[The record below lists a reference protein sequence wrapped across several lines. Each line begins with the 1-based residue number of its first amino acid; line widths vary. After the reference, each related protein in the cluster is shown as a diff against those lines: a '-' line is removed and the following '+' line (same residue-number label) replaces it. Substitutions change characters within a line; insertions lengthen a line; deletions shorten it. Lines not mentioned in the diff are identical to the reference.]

1 MKSRAYA
8 LIITVIISIT
18 FLSSCKKDSAAPG
31 GDGDNGTKPDLNV
44 AETIKP
50 IQTAISTTINANCKG
65 FYSAVP
71 GHYDSNSRKYPLMVF
86 IHGVGELG
94 NGTTDLPKV
103 LSNAMPNLIKNGK
116 FPANFAVGEK
126 NYSFIVI
133 SPQFVAWPSAD
144 DVNAVVNY
152 AIANYRVDTARI
164 YVTGLSMGGGATWD
178 YAVKYSA
185 RIAAL
190 VPMCG
195 ASSPGTSK
203 AQSIAN
209 TNLPVWAFHNEDDPT
224 VTVNNTKGWITDI
237 NSFNPNP
244 LARMTLWPTGGH
256 NAWSKASDPT
266 YKENN
271 MNIYEWML
279 QYHR

>member
-1 MKSRAYA
+1 MKLRAYA
-8 LIITVIISIT
+8 LIVTVIASIT
-18 FLSSCKKDSAAPG
+18 FLSSCKKDNHSPG

-44 AETIKP
+44 AETINP

-86 IHGVGELG
+86 IHGIGELG

-103 LSNAMPNLIKNGK
+103 LNNAMPNLIKNGK
-116 FPANFAVGEK
+116 FPANFVVDGQ

-152 AIANYRVDTARI
+152 ALSNYRVDSSRI
-164 YVTGLSMGGGATWD
+164 YVTGLSMGGGVTWD
-178 YAVKYSA
+178 YAVKYAS
-185 RIAAL
+185 RVAAL

-195 ASSPGTSK
+195 ASSPSTSK

-256 NAWSKASDPT
+256 NAWSKASDPN

>member
-1 MKSRAYA
+1 MKLKAYA
-8 LIITVIISIT
+8 LTITVIVYIGV
-18 FLSSCKKDSAAPG
+18 FSSCKKDNLAA
-31 GDGDNGTKPDLNV
+31 GDNSNTKPDLNTP
-44 AETIKP
+44 ETILP
-50 IQTAISTTINANCKG
+50 IQIPVSTTINSNCLG
-65 FYSAVP
+65 FYRAVP

-86 IHGVGELG
+86 IHGIGELG

-103 LSNAMPNLIKNGK
+103 LNNAMPNLIKNGK
-116 FPANFAVGEK
+116 FPANFNIEGT

-152 AIANYRVDTARI
+152 SIAHYRVDTTRI

-178 YAVKYSA
+178 YAVKYGS
-185 RIAAL
+185 RVAAL

-195 ASSPGTSK
+195 ASSPSTDR
-203 AQSIAN
+203 AHSIAS
-209 TNLPVWAFHNEDDPT
+209 TNLPVWAFHNQDDGT
-224 VTVNNTKGWITDI
+224 VSVNNTIGWVNDI
-237 NSFNPNP
+237 NAYNPNP
-244 LARMTLWPTGGH
+244 AARMTIWPTGGH
-256 NAWSKASDPT
+256 NAWSKASDPN
-266 YKENN
+266 YAENN

>member
-1 MKSRAYA
+1 MKFRAYA
-8 LIITVIISIT
+8 LIVTVITSTT
-18 FLSSCKKDSAAPG
+18 FLSCKKDNASPG
-31 GDGDNGTKPDLNV
+31 GDGDNGTKPDLNAV
-44 AETIKP
+44 ETIKP

-103 LSNAMPNLIKNGK
+103 LNNAMPNLIKNGK
-116 FPANFAVGEK
+116 FPANFVVNNQ

-152 AIANYRVDTARI
+152 AIANYRVDTSRV

-178 YAVKYSA
+178 YAVKYSS
-185 RIAAL
+185 RVAAL

-195 ASSPGTSK
+195 ASSPSMSK

-224 VTVNNTKGWITDI
+224 VSVNNTKGWVTDI
-237 NSFNPNP
+237 NSYNPNP

-266 YKENN
+266 YTENN